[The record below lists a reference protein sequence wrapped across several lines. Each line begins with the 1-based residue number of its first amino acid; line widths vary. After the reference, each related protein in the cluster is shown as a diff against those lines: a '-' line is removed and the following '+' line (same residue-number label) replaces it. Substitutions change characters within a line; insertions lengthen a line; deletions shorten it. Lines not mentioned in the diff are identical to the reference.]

1 MGIRLR
7 SLSCPFD
14 DPTLDLAAAV
24 EIIFTELGY
33 LYYPDLHLTSL
44 IDLFNLILDRHLV
57 VTDYNDVWFDLLEH
71 PVKVQVLESQ

>member
-24 EIIFTELGY
+24 EVVFTELGY
-33 LYYPDLHLTSL
+33 LGYLYLHLTSL
-44 IDLFNLILDRHLV
+44 VDLFNLILDCHLV
-57 VTDYNDVWFDLLEH
+57 VTDYNDVGFNLLEY
-71 PVKVQVLESQ
+71 PI